1 MAFAFY
7 DFETTGTNPAFD
19 QPLQFAAIL
28 TDDDLNEI
36 DRVNLRCRLAPHILP
51 SPMAMAITGVM
62 PAMMTDPSLP
72 SWFEFAQLLQE
83 QIQKWSPACWTGYN
97 SIRFDEEVLRQT
109 FYQNL
114 QPELFVTQLNGNQRM
129 DILRAVQS
137 IRMLA
142 PEVLAWPEV
151 AGRVSY
157 RLDQLA
163 PANGFVDHDAHDAIG
178 DVLATIHIARRIR
191 DRAPSLWS
199 ELLANRDKS
208 GVMARVSEGRPMLLV
223 ENHFGRVEIRH
234 GCFCGVQDGFPNSV
248 AFFDLEAGDPANL
261 VDAGDDAI
269 MAAIVG
275 RQRLI
280 RFVAIN
286 RDPSL
291 FHLSDPSPGLVRR
304 AAIVAIR
311 PDFHRRVGKAMA
323 ERYEDREEPEHIE
336 QRIYSGFYSAQDKG
350 LLEKFQHTD
359 AQTRGSVLRE
369 ISDERLRQLGLRIL
383 LSESPEL
390 FPDEHIEKTARA
402 IAERWKAESKKGG
415 WATMEQIHDD
425 LLKASQDGLATD
437 AQIEEIKVFLTERLT
452 LAEHGKM
459 PG

>member
-28 TDDDLNEI
+28 TDEDFNEI

-51 SPMAMAITGVM
+51 SPIAMAITGVM

-72 SWFEFAQLLQE
+72 SWFEFAELLQE
-83 QIQKWSPACWTGYN
+83 RIRKWSPACWTGYN
-97 SIRFDEEVLRQT
+97 SIHFDEEVLRQT
-109 FYQNL
+109 LYQNL
-114 QPELFVTQLNGNQRM
+114 QPELFATQIDGNRRM

-137 IRMLA
+137 VRMLG
-142 PEVLAWPEV
+142 PEILVWPEV
-151 AGRVSY
+151 AGRMSY

-163 PANGFVDHDAHDAIG
+163 PANGYVDHDAHDALG

-191 DRAPSLWS
+191 DHAPPLWS
-199 ELLANRDKS
+199 KLLANRDKS
-208 GVMARVSEGRPMLLV
+208 DVMTRISEGRPMVLV

-248 AFFDLEAGDPANL
+248 AFFDLEAGDPADL
-261 VDAGDDAI
+261 VDADDDAV

-291 FHLSDPSPGLVRR
+291 FDLPDPSPELAQR
-304 AAIVAIR
+304 ATIVASR
-311 PDFHRRVGKAMA
+311 PDFHHRVGKAMA
-323 ERYEDREEPEHIE
+323 ERYEGREEPEHIE

-350 LLEKFQHTD
+350 LLVKFQHAD

-369 ISDERLRQLGLRIL
+369 ISDERLKQLGRRIL

-390 FPDEHIEKTARA
+390 FPDEHVEKTARA
-402 IAERWKAESKKGG
+402 IAERWKAEPEKRG
-415 WATMEQIHDD
+415 WATMEQVLHD
-425 LLKASQDGLATD
+425 LLKAAEEGLATD
-437 AQIEEIKVFLTERLT
+437 TQIEEMRVFLNERLT
-452 LAEHGKM
+452 LAEQGKM